1 MLLASFLDAKTI
13 YFEHHAVTKE
23 QVYRHLVEKICRSYQ
38 LPSCGNKLYDMILA
52 RDAEASTAYSS
63 GIAIP
68 HVRMDGFEDTLIGI
82 CFLHQPIDYDGTK
95 VSWIALIISDKS
107 SSKLY
112 LNLVAALM
120 KLSLDKAMM
129 ARLFDQH
136 DPHAIVSILKK
147 AEIKIKEDLRI
158 QDIMITDPVTIQ
170 SDEKLTV
177 LSRLFNERGVS
188 FVPVVDDHMTF
199 MGEVSMLNYL
209 KVGVPD
215 FLMMLDNLNFL
226 KSFEP
231 LENLFQK
238 EDVVLVKEIMSTDVE
253 TVDPSASIIE
263 VVFEMIQHQKRYL
276 SVVEKGKLVGI
287 VTAMDIFKK
296 VIKA

>member
-13 YFEHHAVTKE
+13 YFEHQVVTKE
-23 QVYRHLVEKICRSYQ
+23 QVYHHLVEKICRSYQ
-38 LPSCGNKLYDMILA
+38 LPSCGNKLYEMILA

-68 HVRMDGFEDTLIGI
+68 HVRMDGFDDTLIGI
-82 CFLHQPIDYDGTK
+82 CFLEQPIDCAGTL

-112 LNLVAALM
+112 LNLVAALL
-120 KLSLDKAMM
+120 KLSLDKEMM
-129 ARLFDQH
+129 ARLFRER
-136 DPHAIVSILKK
+136 DPHGVVQSLKK

-158 QDIMITDPVTIQ
+158 QDIMVSNPVTIH

-177 LSRLFNERGVS
+177 LSRLFNESGVS
-188 FVPVVDDHMTF
+188 FVPVVDDEMGF
-199 MGEVSMLNYL
+199 LGEVNMLNYL

-215 FLMMLDNLNFL
+215 FLMMMDNINFL

-238 EDVVLVKEIMSTDVE
+238 EDVVVVKEIMTTEVK